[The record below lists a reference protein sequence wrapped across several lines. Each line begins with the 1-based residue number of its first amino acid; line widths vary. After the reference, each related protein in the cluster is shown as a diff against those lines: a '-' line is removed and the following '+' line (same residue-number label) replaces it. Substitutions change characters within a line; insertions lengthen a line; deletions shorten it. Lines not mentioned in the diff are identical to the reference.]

1 MVESAK
7 GYDPTMGESQDE
19 LRLGDWYEH
28 VPTEGEIRES
38 VEKASAELPM
48 GERFDPD
55 KYATPEE
62 FVAQYANALQDYLT
76 RTLGKGESHI
86 EDLGANAGAFSEAFL
101 AIIGWF

>member
-1 MVESAK
+1 
-7 GYDPTMGESQDE
+7 MGESQEE
-19 LRLGDWYEH
+19 LPFDWHSY

-38 VEKASAELPM
+38 LNKASAELPI
-48 GERFDPD
+48 GEGRDPN
-55 KYATPEE
+55 KYATPED

>member
-1 MVESAK
+1 MGESPKGYNPTSGAK
-7 GYDPTMGESQDE
+7 GYDPTWQKE
-19 LRLGDWYEH
+19 

-38 VEKASAELPM
+38 LTKANSELPM
-48 GERFDPD
+48 GESFDPD

-101 AIIGWF
+101 AVVSWF